1 MTPLAL
7 YCSSTD
13 RARTRSSSFARLSPL
28 DSPARRPLAPL
39 RFLLSIDLA
48 ALSVGRR
55 GRAWCTTTASV
66 QRRVRHGRARGSRRA
81 LAHTGN
87 AVARGGTATHIQ
99 GGARPGLTRA
109 RAGTHGHPG
118 DLLASSSSSHHSR
131 EIIAGRAAR
140 RRTCTRGRYWPAGGE
155 ACTQCSAS
163 VRDGRPAGLFRRQ
176 L

>member
-1 MTPLAL
+1 MVHDDGVRPEARAPRT
-7 YCSSTD
+7 
-13 RARTRSSSFARLSPL
+13 RARISPGTR
-28 DSPARRPLAPL
+28 
-39 RFLLSIDLA
+39 
-48 ALSVGRR
+48 
-55 GRAWCTTTASV
+55 T
-66 QRRVRHGRARGSRRA
+66 
-81 LAHTGN
+81 HTGN

-99 GGARPGLTRA
+99 GGARPGLARA

-163 VRDGRPAGLFRRQ
+163 ARDGRPAGLFRRQ